1 MLRLGKQRSKS
12 SSRKQIQIKEVRDGV
27 LSLPGN
33 EYRVILETSSV
44 NFELR
49 SEAEQDV
56 LIDSYQNF
64 LNSLAGPLQIII
76 RIRELDIEIYV
87 ERLKEMALQEIDGTY
102 KEQIEN
108 YASFIREL
116 VSGNKVLSRSF
127 YVIISYKHTGLK
139 QDFEMIKEQ
148 LHLKQD
154 IVVRGLEKLGMKVKP
169 LNSLE
174 ILNLFY
180 TLYNPQ
186 EAKIQ
191 PLTNQ
196 LLSQLANESY
206 V

>member
-1 MLRLGKQRSKS
+1 MLPLGKQKTKS

-27 LSLPGN
+27 LCLPGK
-33 EYRVILETSSV
+33 EYRVVLETSSV

-64 LNSLAGPLQIII
+64 LNSLPGSLQIII
-76 RIRELDIEIYV
+76 RIRELDIETYV
-87 ERLKEMALQEIDGTY
+87 ERLKEMAIQEQDNTY
-102 KEQIEN
+102 KQQIEN
-108 YASFIREL
+108 YTGFIREL

-127 YVIISYKHTGLK
+127 YVIISHKHTGLK

-174 ILNLFY
+174 VLNLFY
-180 TLYNPQ
+180 TFYNSQ

-196 LLSQLANESY
+196 LLSQLANQSY

>member
-1 MLRLGKQRSKS
+1 MLPLGKQKTKS

-27 LSLPGN
+27 LYLPGN
-33 EYRVILETSSV
+33 EYRVVLETSSV

-64 LNSLAGPLQIII
+64 LNSLPGSLQIII
-76 RIRELDIEIYV
+76 RIRELDIETYV
-87 ERLKEMALQEIDGTY
+87 ERLKEMAIQELDNTY
-102 KEQIEN
+102 KQQIEN
-108 YASFIREL
+108 YTGFIREL

-127 YVIISYKHTGLK
+127 YVIISHKQTGLK

-148 LHLKQD
+148 LQLKQD
-154 IVVRGLEKLGMKVKP
+154 IVIRGLEKLGMKVKP

-174 ILNLFY
+174 VLNLFY
-180 TLYNPQ
+180 TFYNSN

-196 LLSQLANESY
+196 LLSQLANQSY